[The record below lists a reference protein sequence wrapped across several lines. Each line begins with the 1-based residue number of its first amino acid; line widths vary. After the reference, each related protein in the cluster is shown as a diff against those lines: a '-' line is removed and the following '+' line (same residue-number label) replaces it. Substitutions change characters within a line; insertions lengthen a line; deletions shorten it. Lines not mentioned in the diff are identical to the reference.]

1 MTRAESVIME
11 TSLLRRV
18 VVQLMAVV
26 WICSISPLTEVQ
38 AQLLGRFAGR
48 GGEAWVGKPYG
59 VVRLSLGN
67 TEFGTD
73 ATAIASIRDANGRV
87 LYPVFTSSG
96 PLGRSEE
103 HTSELQSQN

>member
-11 TSLLRRV
+11 SSLLRRV
-18 VVQLMAVV
+18 VVQVMAVV
-26 WICSISPLTEVQ
+26 WICSISPLTEAQ
-38 AQLLGRFAGR
+38 AQLLGRLAGR

-73 ATAIASIRDANGRV
+73 AATIASIRNANGRV
-87 LYPVFTSSG
+87 PSS
-96 PLGRSEE
+96 P
-103 HTSELQSQN
+103 